1 MTKDKRCGNEDDNN
15 FHVNANCTDNT
26 CHVNANCT
34 DNTCLCMDGYD
45 GDGVNCTGELSIF
58 FMLKKV

>member
-45 GDGVNCTGELSIF
+45 GDGVNCTGEL
-58 FMLKKV
+58 